1 MKRNAGGSKGLHF
14 YSPPPAQH
22 YVGKS
27 FHFRRFRRARV
38 RPLVLVG
45 ITLLALFLTGAPGV
59 VRHAGAT
66 GWWQPGEL
74 TSWAYVIGENYPLT
88 IPPLVNGTATP
99 VQAVDADLGDQDGLA
114 SSGIPVAD
122 STIES
127 SVSAIHAM
135 GAHAICYVDAG
146 TAENWRSDYG
156 KFDPSELG
164 GNVPGWP
171 GEEFINAADWATSVP
186 SGYETL
192 QTIMANRIAL
202 CQEEGFD
209 AIEADNVDAYSDGNI
224 GDFTLTMAQE
234 ETYIDQLVAITHS
247 DGLAF
252 FLKNEINGDSL
263 ITTEAPIVDGEIDEQ
278 CWQYSE
284 CSALDVFVQEGKPL
298 LNVEYQSFA
307 EATLCAE
314 ANAFPMAT
322 IQAGVDLTGPVNY
335 GCWQYGGGPIIV
347 SGPTTTTGS
356 STSTTASSTTTTAS
370 STTTTARSTTTT
382 ASSTTTTARSTT
394 TTAAPTTTTAR
405 STTTTAAPTTTTVRS
420 TTTTAAPTT
429 TTARST
435 TTTADPTTTTVR
447 STTTTAAA
455 RITTTTRPP
464 RRHRHFTLAHFFKP
478 GCPNPL

>member
-1 MKRNAGGSKGLHF
+1 MA
-14 YSPPPAQH
+14 
-22 YVGKS
+22 
-27 FHFRRFRRARV
+27 
-38 RPLVLVG
+38 
-45 ITLLALFLTGAPGV
+45 
-59 VRHAGAT
+59 RHAGAT

-88 IPPLVNGTATP
+88 IPPVVDGSPTP

-114 SSGIPVAD
+114 SSGMPVAD

-164 GNVPGWP
+164 GSVPGWP
-171 GEEFINAADWATSVP
+171 GEEFINVADWATSVP

-192 QTIMANRIAL
+192 QTIMTNRIAL

-263 ITTEAPIVDGEIDEQ
+263 ITSEAPMVDGEIDEQ

-284 CSALDVFVQEGKPL
+284 CSALDVFVQEGKPV
-298 LNVEYQSFA
+298 LNVEYQDFA
-307 EATLCAE
+307 EPTLCAE

-335 GCWQYGGGPIIV
+335 GCWQYGGGPII
-347 SGPTTTTGS
+347 SGPTT
-356 STSTTASSTTTTAS
+356 TTASSTTTTAS
-370 STTTTARSTTTT
+370 STTTTATST
-382 ASSTTTTARSTT
+382 
-394 TTAAPTTTTAR
+394 
-405 STTTTAAPTTTTVRS
+405 TTTTVRS
-420 TTTTAAPTT
+420 TTTTATSTTTTTVRSTSTTTAPTT
-429 TTARST
+429 TTVRST

-447 STTTTAAA
+447 STTTTADPTTTTVRSTTTTADPPTTTVRSTTTTTAA
-455 RITTTTRPP
+455 RTTTTTRAPG
-464 RRHRHFTLAHFFKP
+464 RHRHFALAHFFKA

>member
-1 MKRNAGGSKGLHF
+1 M
-14 YSPPPAQH
+14 
-22 YVGKS
+22 
-27 FHFRRFRRARV
+27 
-38 RPLVLVG
+38 
-45 ITLLALFLTGAPGV
+45 

-88 IPPLVNGTATP
+88 IPPVVDGTPTP

-114 SSGIPVAD
+114 SSGVPVAD

-171 GEEFINAADWATSVP
+171 GEEFINVGDWATSVP

-192 QTIMANRIAL
+192 QTIMTNRIAL

-263 ITTEAPIVDGEIDEQ
+263 ITTEAPLVDGEIDEQ

-284 CSALDVFVQEGKPL
+284 CSALDVFVQEGKPV

-307 EATLCAE
+307 EPTLCAE

-335 GCWQYGGGPIIV
+335 GCWQYGGGPII
-347 SGPTTTTGS
+347 SGPTT
-356 STSTTASSTTTTAS
+356 TTASSTTTTAS
-370 STTTTARSTTTT
+370 STTTTASSTTTTALSTTTT
-382 ASSTTTTARSTT
+382 ASSTTTTASSTT
-394 TTAAPTTTTAR
+394 TT
-405 STTTTAAPTTTTVRS
+405 V
-420 TTTTAAPTT
+420 
-429 TTARST
+429 RST

-447 STTTTAAA
+447 STTTTADPTTTTVRSTTTTADPTTTTVRSTTTTADPTTTTVRSTTTTTAA
-455 RITTTTRPP
+455 GTTTTTRPP
-464 RRHRHFTLAHFFKP
+464 GRHRHFALAHFFKA